1 MLKGTIIYEGK
12 EYDVDYDNPLDVSIP
27 LIPNS
32 VGPNCF
38 YAPPPEAAPLQSGDF
53 IGSVNKGSPVN
64 FYNLKINPHGNGTH
78 TECVGHI
85 SKEPYS
91 IRNALEKFV
100 FPCRLISLFP
110 EKIDNGDRVVTLKG
124 IQAALDGISLPEA
137 LAIRTLPNSEV
148 KLAFN
153 YSGTNPPY
161 LQREAIEYLVDKGVQ
176 HLLVDLP
183 SVDKEKD
190 EGKLYGHKAFWKYPD
205 SIRTEATISEL
216 IYLPNGIKDDLYV
229 LHLYV
234 LNLDLDVSPSRPV
247 LYTLEENS

>member
-1 MLKGTIIYEGK
+1 MLKGTITYDGK
-12 EYDVDYDNPLDVSIP
+12 KYDVDYGNPHDVSIP

-32 VGPNCF
+32 IGPNCF
-38 YAPPPEAAPLQSGDF
+38 YAPPPEASPLQSGDF
-53 IGSVNKGSPVN
+53 IGSVDKGSPVN

-85 SKEPYS
+85 AKEPYS
-91 IRNALEKFV
+91 IRNTLEKFV

-110 EKIDNGDRVVTLKG
+110 EKIDNGDRVITQEGV
-124 IQAALDGISLPEA
+124 QAALGDKPLPKA

-148 KLAFN
+148 KQAFN

-161 LQREAIEYLVDKGVQ
+161 FQKEAIDYLVNNGVQ

-190 EGKLYGHKAFWKYPD
+190 EGKLSAHKAFWKYPA

-216 IYLPNGIKDDLYV
+216 IYVPDGIKDGLYV
-229 LHLYV
+229 LHLYI
-234 LNLDLDVSPSRPV
+234 LNLELDVSPSRPV